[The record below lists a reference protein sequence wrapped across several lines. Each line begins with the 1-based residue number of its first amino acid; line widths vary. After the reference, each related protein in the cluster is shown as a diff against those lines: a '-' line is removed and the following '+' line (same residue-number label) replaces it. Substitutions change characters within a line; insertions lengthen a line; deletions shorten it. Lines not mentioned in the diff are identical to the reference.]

1 MKTRDRLLDHL
12 RRFGPSR
19 VVDLSTAL
27 DLTPADIRYQLK
39 ALISAGLVQPDN
51 QEPALARG
59 RPASRFELISGISV
73 ESAFFLLELF
83 ADQITT
89 ELPDLSTDE
98 ISSMIW
104 KRIRKKLEL
113 SSSPYGKV
121 IQILMFLDSMGVKTS
136 WEAAKSGPN
145 IIVIQNPYQTRI
157 NPRKFQVLAD
167 SIVHLALQEAV
178 IE

>member
-12 RRFGPSR
+12 NKFGPSR

-39 ALISAGLVQPDN
+39 ALISAGLVQTGNP
-51 QEPALARG
+51 EPALARG
-59 RPASRFELISGISV
+59 RPATRFELLSLLSV
-73 ESAFFLLELF
+73 ENAFFLLELF
-83 ADQITT
+83 SDLITS
-89 ELPDLSTDE
+89 EFPEISTDE
-98 ISSMIW
+98 IAEKMW
-104 KRIRKKLEL
+104 KEIRKNLIL
-113 SSSPYGKV
+113 SSSSYGKV
-121 IQILMFLDSMGVKTS
+121 IQVLMFLDSMGVKTS

-145 IIVIQNPYQTRI
+145 IIVIQNPYQTKI

-167 SIVHLALQEAV
+167 SLVHLALQEAV